1 MEFGLVFWDI
11 AISFLLKVK
20 NLHTSNVF
28 FLKMIMATMEVYMET
43 TWVLCIF
50 YICAYVVCVL
60 GVLVFMGILLMLSK
74 YNALK
79 NYWLMM

>member
-1 MEFGLVFWDI
+1 VFWDI

-28 FLKMIMATMEVYMET
+28 FLKITMATMKVYMER

-50 YICAYVVCVL
+50 YVCVYVVCVV
-60 GVLVFMGILLMLSK
+60 GVLIFMGMLLML
-74 YNALK
+74 
-79 NYWLMM
+79 

>member
-28 FLKMIMATMEVYMET
+28 FLKMTMATMEVYM
-43 TWVLCIF
+43 
-50 YICAYVVCVL
+50 
-60 GVLVFMGILLMLSK
+60 
-74 YNALK
+74 
-79 NYWLMM
+79 